1 MQKKKILLI
10 TLLLFILIF
19 LLNLSIQKYAIFNKA
34 TKYAYE
40 LENINIDSPFSI
52 DKIVFF
58 SSANAQVDINA
69 NSTIKINNLK
79 QFTDIALFINNG
91 TTEDFDMK
99 NTLKKVTLSN
109 ISMNTTTTTGNNALY
124 YKNIQY
130 FGKDISELTQKI
142 ENNFDFI
149 ISSEDNIDFNTP
161 TLFNNTA
168 NPITLCYVNSNI
180 KNNYTLSDDI
190 PNISYDGSLL
200 KRCGITLNSISCKL
214 SFLVTIENNLDEIYT
229 CPIEFNI
236 PLSTES
242 TTIYDGNLIL
252 TQETDF
258 KFVKNINN

>member
-1 MQKKKILLI
+1 MPKKKILLI
-10 TLLLFILIF
+10 TLLLFILII
-19 LLNLSIQKYAIFNKA
+19 LLKLSIQKYKNYNKA